1 MFIGVLCLVYFL
13 VGIGGIAGSLLR
25 YGLSLLAVHIWGKDF
40 PIGTLLIN
48 LSGAFFL
55 GWITSHFV
63 YAKKLHPNLVT
74 ALSTGVIGSYTTFS
88 TFCLETVDLFEKSD
102 YLFGILYIA
111 FSLLGGLLF
120 THLGI
125 QSGRNGK
132 NEVRR

>member
-1 MFIGVLCLVYFL
+1 MVYFL
-13 VGIGGIAGSLLR
+13 VGLGGIAGSLLR
-25 YGLSLLAVHIWGKDF
+25 YGLSFLAVHIWGKDF

-63 YAKKLHPNLVT
+63 HAKKLHPNLVT

-88 TFCLETVDLFEKSD
+88 TFCLETVHLFEEND
-102 YLFGILYIA
+102 YLFGFLYIA
-111 FSLLGGLLF
+111 SSLLGGLLF

-125 QSGRNGK
+125 QSGRNG
-132 NEVRR
+132 VRR